1 MSALKVYHVTLKKLA
16 DQGNAEAALA
26 LQIGENV
33 GSEPDVSAMTRDVCQ
48 KLASANSSLGDALSA
63 NNTQWTKSTDRHI
76 ECARRSITEAL
87 SIMAQR

>member
-1 MSALKVYHVTLKKLA
+1 MSALKVYYVTLKKLA

-33 GSEPDVSAMTRDVCQ
+33 GSEPDFSSMTRGVCAH
-48 KLASANSSLGDALSA
+48 LATANSELGDALSQ
-63 NNTQWTKSTDRHI
+63 NDVKWTKETDRAI
-76 ECARRSITEAL
+76 ERARKSITAAL